1 MSYFVLCSFDLKN
14 ASSEDYEAAYS
25 ELEAIGLSTTI
36 KGNSGN
42 NVKLPNTTVAG
53 LHSGNSVADVRDY
66 FTNKIESAFVRR
78 GLTGKIF
85 VSVGDGYAWGV
96 RNP

>member
-14 ASSEDYEAAYS
+14 ASSEDYEAAYA
-25 ELEAIGLSTTI
+25 ELDAFGLSTTI
-36 KGNSGN
+36 KGSRGN
-42 NVKLPNTTVAG
+42 DVKLPNTTVAG
-53 LHSGNSVADVRDY
+53 LHNGSSVADVRDH
-66 FTNKIESAFVRR
+66 FARKIESAFIRR